1 MLARTRAP
9 ALLVLTPHAL
19 VLANAPPP
27 PALLVFD
34 PFALVLADARV
45 PELLACAPFAVVMA
59 DARVPELLA
68 SAPLS
73 LVLVHAVA
81 PALLGLVSLALVR
94 VINKECVCV
103 AEKTLEGQ
111 TPRSLKE
118 IPNGLPVHDV
128 QWCESCCAIRIYS
141 GERVTGVSVCLLA

>member
-1 MLARTRAP
+1 MLAHARGP
-9 ALLVLTPHAL
+9 ELLAC
-19 VLANAPPP
+19 A
-27 PALLVFD
+27 

-45 PELLACAPFAVVMA
+45 PELLASAPLAMVLAHARAPELLACAPFALVLA
-59 DARVPELLA
+59 DTSAPELLA
-68 SAPLS
+68 SAPLA
-73 LVLVHAVA
+73 LVLVHAGA
-81 PALLGLVSLALVR
+81 PSLLGLVSLALVR

-111 TPRSLKE
+111 TPRSLKK

-128 QWCESCCAIRIYS
+128 QWCDSCCAIRIYS